1 MKKLENGMI
10 WIAHMNWASFV
21 ELGLQLIIQTHLQ
34 NPSAKIYILIMI
46 SGWMDVTKAMKKQ
59 KLGKRLNNLVDHLE
73 VAI

>member
-1 MKKLENGMI
+1 MKKLENGTI

-34 NPSAKIYILIMI
+34 NPSAKISILIMI
-46 SGWMDVTKAMKKQ
+46 SGWMDVTRPTKKQ
-59 KLGKRLNNLVDHLE
+59 KRGKRRNNHVDPLE